1 MRSNSVRI
9 ADFSDREIL
18 AMMMDISADGIV
30 MAGDLTLRAFG
41 LKADDDQDVL
51 DHAARCVTSRL
62 AWMRRFG
69 LVEKGDE
76 VGEWSVS
83 REGRIFREAKLG
95 RAMSSAITNTQ
106 DGSMLVMAHEVG
118 ERFLRAKPIAQTAMR
133 RELQFQIGRRK
144 R

>member
-1 MRSNSVRI
+1 MARAVRI

-18 AMMMDISADGIV
+18 AMMLDMGGVTYHGELAI
-30 MAGDLTLRAFG
+30 RCFG
-41 LKADDDQDVL
+41 VKPDDTDAYT
-51 DHAARCVTSRL
+51 HACRCVISRL

-69 LVEKGDE
+69 LVKKGEEKG
-76 VGEWSVS
+76 EWLVS
-83 REGRIFREAKLG
+83 EEGQLFRQAKLG

-106 DGSMLVMAHEVG
+106 DGSMLVMAHEIG
-118 ERFLRAKPIAQTAMR
+118 ERFLRARPIAQTAMR